1 MYGTLRDEL
10 VGTLAEVR
18 EAGLYKSEL
27 EIMTPQGAHVDVTG
41 RGELLNLCANNYLG
55 LANHPA
61 IVEAAHE
68 ALDRWG
74 YGMASVRFI
83 CGTQVLHR
91 ELEERL
97 SEFLGTDDTILYSS
111 CFDANGGLFE
121 ALLGEEDAVI
131 SDQLNHA
138 SIIDGIRLCK
148 ARRLRYANGDMDELE
163 ARLEE
168 ASDARHRLI
177 ATDGV
182 FSMDGYLAQLD
193 RICELAER
201 HGALVMVDDSH
212 AVGVVGPGGRG
223 TPEHHGVIERVD
235 ILTGTLGKAIGGASG
250 GYVSGRREIV
260 ELLRQRSRP
269 YLFSN
274 SVAPPVAFHIAID
287 REQHPIDAEVV
298 QAATKW
304 KRLAL
309 RQFGLRAGEGVLTDM
324 RAVRKDYFLDHDH
337 SAYVDQWDWEQAIR
351 PQDRTLG
358 YLTATVRSIWKVLKE
373 AEALLH
379 ERYPVLAAAYPPLP
393 AELEFIHAEDI
404 LATYPDLPRKQ
415 RETEI
420 LQEHPAV
427 FIYGI
432 GWPLADGLPHELRAA
447 DYDDWSTETVS
458 ADGRPMHGLNGDIL
472 VWNPVTRRR
481 HELMSGGIR
490 VTKESLVRQLE
501 LSGQLDFLELPYHQA
516 IMRDEIP
523 LSIGAGIG
531 QSRTMMLLLRKAHLG
546 EVSVT
551 VWPRVLKRMCAQRD
565 IHVLE

>member
-1 MYGTLRDEL
+1 MYGTLRDDL

-27 EIMTPQGAHVDVTG
+27 EITTPQGAHVDVTG

-61 IVEAAHE
+61 ILEAAHE

-83 CGTQVLHR
+83 CGTQALHR

-163 ARLEE
+163 ARLDE
-168 ASDARHRLI
+168 AGAARHRLI

-201 HGALVMVDDSH
+201 HDALVMVDDSH

-223 TPEHHGVIERVD
+223 TPEHHGVVERVD

-250 GYVSGRREIV
+250 GYVSGRREVV

-274 SVAPPVAFHIAID
+274 SVAPPVVAASVRALELIQTSAELRD
-287 REQHPIDAEVV
+287 RLRENTAHFRTRMTALGFDVLPGEHPIVPVMIGDEV
-298 QAATKW
+298 
-304 KRLAL
+304 
-309 RQFGLRAGEGVLTDM
+309 
-324 RAVRKDYFLDHDH
+324 
-337 SAYVDQWDWEQAIR
+337 
-351 PQDRTLG
+351 
-358 YLTATVRSIWKVLKE
+358 
-373 AEALLH
+373 
-379 ERYPVLAAAYPPLP
+379 AAAAFSARLVDLGVYAVSFSFPVVPRGT
-393 AELEFIHAEDI
+393 ARIRTQMSAAHSIED
-404 LATYPDLPRKQ
+404 LDFA
-415 RETEI
+415 
-420 LQEHPAV
+420 
-427 FIYGI
+427 
-432 GWPLADGLPHELRAA
+432 ADQFAAARAA
-447 DYDDWSTETVS
+447 S
-458 ADGRPMHGLNGDIL
+458 
-472 VWNPVTRRR
+472 
-481 HELMSGGIR
+481 
-490 VTKESLVRQLE
+490 
-501 LSGQLDFLELPYHQA
+501 
-516 IMRDEIP
+516 
-523 LSIGAGIG
+523 
-531 QSRTMMLLLRKAHLG
+531 
-546 EVSVT
+546 
-551 VWPRVLKRMCAQRD
+551 
-565 IHVLE
+565 